1 MPKPIVAKLADAFKK
16 AMDDPEYKGIMKK
29 FDMNDY
35 YLNTDDYAKYMKSDF
50 ENIEKLIKKLGLEK
64 K

>member
-1 MPKPIVAKLADAFKK
+1 MPKPIVAKIHDAFRK
-16 AMDDPEYKGIMKK
+16 AMEDPEYKSIMKK

-35 YLNTDDYAKYMKSDF
+35 YLNTEDYAKYMKSDY
-50 ENIEKLIKKLGLEK
+50 ENIEKLVKKLGLDK